1 MTTDEPELALRPAGG
16 DDYELLGR
24 VYASTRAE
32 ELAPVPW
39 SDAQKHEF
47 LAQQFAAQS
56 AHYAEHYADASFD
69 VILVDGEPAGRLI
82 VARRDVAILIVDI
95 ALLPEYRS
103 RGVGTRLLRSLI
115 EESEAGGRKLTIH
128 VEINNPARTLYD
140 RLGFRPAEE
149 HGVYVLMERP
159 PT

>member
-1 MTTDEPELALRPAGG
+1 MTADEPELALRPAGD
-16 DDYELLGR
+16 DDYELLRR
-24 VYASTRAE
+24 VYASTRTD

-39 SDAQKHEF
+39 SAAQKQAF
-47 LAQQFAAQS
+47 LAHQFAAQT

-82 VARRDVAILIVDI
+82 VARREVAIHIVDI
-95 ALLPEYRS
+95 SLLPEYRS

-115 EESEAGGRKLTIH
+115 GEAEGSGRKLTIH
-128 VEINNPARTLYD
+128 VEMNNPARTLYE
-140 RLGFRPAEE
+140 RLGFTVVEE
-149 HGVYVLMERP
+149 QGVYLLLERP